1 MMNEMK
7 MTFEDMISTLDGA
20 AGRLIVPSTNDLIIK
35 EAMEMIFDVST
46 SLGIWA
52 MDLEEN

>member
-7 MTFEDMISTLDGA
+7 MTFEDMISPLDGA

>member
-1 MMNEMK
+1 MNEMK